1 MFFKKLLKLHN
12 FIHSERNLIVENA
25 IKSMLLEIFEMPPY
39 EEKVGNEALSM
50 YNSVNLRVLSTIPTQ
65 LPSPLICK
73 CGI

>member
-1 MFFKKLLKLHN
+1 MK
-12 FIHSERNLIVENA
+12 NA
-25 IKSMLLEIFEMPPY
+25 VKSMLLEIIEMPPY